1 MNNMEI
7 INRKNAHNQHNSV
20 LKVLR
25 QLSYYLYVTNPL
37 IIPLIFI
44 FLSCR
49 EMACDSKEFTYEN
62 SKPRGKS

>member
-1 MNNMEI
+1 MNNMER

-25 QLSYYLYVTNPL
+25 QLLYYLYVTNPL

-44 FLSCR
+44 FLSCG
-49 EMACDSKEFTYEN
+49 EMARDSKEFTHEN
-62 SKPRGKS
+62 SKPCGES

>member
-1 MNNMEI
+1 MNNMER

-25 QLSYYLYVTNPL
+25 QLSYYLYVAYPL
-37 IIPLIFI
+37 TIPLIFI

-49 EMACDSKEFTYEN
+49 EMAHDSKELTREN
-62 SKPRGKS
+62 SKPRRES